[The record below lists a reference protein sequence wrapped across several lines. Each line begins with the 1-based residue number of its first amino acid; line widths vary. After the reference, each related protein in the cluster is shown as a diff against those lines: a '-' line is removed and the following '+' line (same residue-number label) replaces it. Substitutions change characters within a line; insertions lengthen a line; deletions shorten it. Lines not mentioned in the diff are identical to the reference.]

1 MDDARQFG
9 IVLTSAQVDAFQA
22 YFRELVA
29 WNERVNLTAI
39 VEYDEVVL
47 KHFLDSLSLAP
58 IVCDAKSLIDI
69 GSGAGFPGL
78 VIKIVRPEL
87 FVTLV
92 EPRRKR
98 VSFLRHV
105 IRELKL
111 SGIEVLPVRV
121 EDLGPEAFFSF
132 ITSRAFTGLSE
143 LLKMAG
149 PLSPK
154 GGLVIGMKGP
164 KGLEELRDWQTQ
176 STASSFHL
184 LETRRLTLP
193 FSKAERILLV
203 FEKKMDL

>member
-1 MDDARQFG
+1 MG
-9 IVLTSAQVDAFQA
+9 T
-22 YFRELVA
+22 
-29 WNERVNLTAI
+29 
-39 VEYDEVVL
+39 
-47 KHFLDSLSLAP
+47 LSLLDVGA
-58 IVCDAKSLIDI
+58 
-69 GSGAGFPGL
+69 GAGFPGL

-98 VSFLRHV
+98 VSFLRQV

-121 EDLGPEAFFSF
+121 EDLGPQALFSF

-143 LLKMAG
+143 LLGMAR

-164 KGLEELRDWQTQ
+164 KGLYELRDWQTQ
-176 STASSFHL
+176 SAAASSYHL
-184 LETRRLTLP
+184 LEIRRLTLP
-193 FSKAERILLV
+193 FSRAERILLV
-203 FEKKMDL
+203 FEKKAGS